1 MDWTS
6 SSTWTSS
13 VQLHRRHVHCRPC
26 VRPPAAAAACD
37 PRLIRAAAAA
47 TRTQSHAVSL
57 QSSTSGG
64 AAEDTTWNDPLD
76 TTAADDQQR
85 CQVLRGTQCSYVAV
99 GWALGRV
106 GEVERP
112 GREFHALSSS
122 HLVFF
127 KNSCQ
132 TQLCTKFIHMHVDTI
147 KCYGDKLEMT
157 VTIRQL

>member
-26 VRPPAAAAACD
+26 VRPPAAGGGGGD

-47 TRTQSHAVSL
+47 TQTPSHAVSL

-85 CQVLRGTQCSYVAV
+85 CQVLRGTQRSYVAV
-99 GWALGRV
+99 GWALGRMC
-106 GEVERP
+106 EVQR
-112 GREFHALSSS
+112 RASSTHS
-122 HLVFF
+122 HHLIFYSL
-127 KNSCQ
+127 K
-132 TQLCTKFIHMHVDTI
+132 
-147 KCYGDKLEMT
+147 T
-157 VTIRQL
+157 VVKRNCVQSSYTYM

>member
-26 VRPPAAAAACD
+26 VRPPAAGGGGGGD
-37 PRLIRAAAAA
+37 PRLIRAAAA
-47 TRTQSHAVSL
+47 TQTQSHAVSL

-64 AAEDTTWNDPLD
+64 AAADTTWNDPLD

-99 GWALGRV
+99 GWALVRV
-106 GEVERP
+106 GEVQRP
-112 GREFHALSSS
+112 GREFQALSSS
-122 HLVFF
+122 HLLFF

-132 TQLCTKFIHMHVDTI
+132 NDIIQKTGST
-147 KCYGDKLEMT
+147 
-157 VTIRQL
+157 

>member
-26 VRPPAAAAACD
+26 VRPPAAAGGD

-47 TRTQSHAVSL
+47 TQTQSHAVSL

-64 AAEDTTWNDPLD
+64 AAADTTWNDPLD

-85 CQVLRGTQCSYVAV
+85 CQVLRETQCSYVAV

-112 GREFHALSSS
+112 ASSTHS
-122 HLVFF
+122 RHLIFYSLKTVV
-127 KNSCQ
+127 KRNCVQSSC
-132 TQLCTKFIHMHVDTI
+132 TYM
-147 KCYGDKLEMT
+147 
-157 VTIRQL
+157 